1 MGGETAGFRVKP
13 DELLAVA
20 QKIDDL
26 LDDVAGNNGATTG
39 NHKDFQMEASKENLS
54 GALNTLFP
62 ESGVGSS
69 FVQAYGH
76 EYDGMNMKYTAMVGH
91 LTELATAC
99 RSTAEQYGAEDE
111 YTQTAI
117 NQVDPTNGT
126 TPPTPGDSTE
136 F

>member
-1 MGGETAGFRVKP
+1 MAGETAGFRVKP

-20 QKIDDL
+20 QKVQDL

-39 NHKDFQMEASKENLS
+39 NHKDFQTEATTDNLNN
-54 GALNTLFP
+54 ALNSLFP
-62 ESGVGSS
+62 ESPVGSA

-76 EYDGMNMKYTAMVGH
+76 EYDAMNQKYSAIVTH
-91 LTELATAC
+91 LTELTAAC
-99 RSTAEQYGAEDE
+99 RTTAEQYGAEDE

-117 NQVDPTNGT
+117 NQIDPATGGG
-126 TPPTPGDSTE
+126 TPPPAGDTE